1 MKMGILST
9 FGLETSNIVHI
20 WPQIETICYLILLCL
35 MVPETISSSV
45 YTTIYTAI
53 PGQGESHSTG
63 AGEALAWSTD
73 VLEPNNPVLAI

>member
-1 MKMGILST
+1 
-9 FGLETSNIVHI
+9 
-20 WPQIETICYLILLCL
+20 

-53 PGQGESHSTG
+53 PGQGESHSIG